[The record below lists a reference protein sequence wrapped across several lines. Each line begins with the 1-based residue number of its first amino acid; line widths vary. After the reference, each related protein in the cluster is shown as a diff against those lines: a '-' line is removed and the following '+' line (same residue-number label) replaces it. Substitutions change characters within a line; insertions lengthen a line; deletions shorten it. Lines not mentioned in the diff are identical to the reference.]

1 MLIPSDTF
9 GGWWVI
15 DGLQSFTTATKE
27 ITIPNLVIA
36 DYITSA
42 ESKTAEVY
50 GNTMDDVYTAN
61 QDINNPTRGGRI
73 GNLSYYDTFG
83 MPQLHPI
90 GLLEHPKV
98 VTDNLSVAD
107 NFTFKI
113 NRLLGG
119 DPATVWDPSAIGL
132 SFDYL
137 DPTHTVYDL
146 WDGFI
151 DITYTNFSVFRRNH
165 LFHRLVKL

>member
-1 MLIPSDTF
+1 MVYNHLL
-9 GGWWVI
+9 
-15 DGLQSFTTATKE
+15 LQQKKLQF
-27 ITIPNLVIA
+27 NLVIA

-83 MPQLHPI
+83 MPQLQPYWFVRA
-90 GLLEHPKV
+90 PKV

-119 DPATVWDPSAIGL
+119 DLQQYGIQVQ
-132 SFDYL
+132 
-137 DPTHTVYDL
+137 
-146 WDGFI
+146 
-151 DITYTNFSVFRRNH
+151 
-165 LFHRLVKL
+165 